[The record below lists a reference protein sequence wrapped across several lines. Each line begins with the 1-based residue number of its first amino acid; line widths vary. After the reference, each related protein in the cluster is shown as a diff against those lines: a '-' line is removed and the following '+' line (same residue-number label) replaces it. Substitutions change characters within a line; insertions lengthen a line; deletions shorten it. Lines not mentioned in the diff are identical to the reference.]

1 MVLDV
6 RAPLPSQ
13 VSGCQLSRQATASS
27 ARPARCAR
35 AVEPARW
42 SGWVGVDGGCE
53 DDGVCAVLL
62 GCRKIDELMPMVSC
76 GALCLRSG
84 SELLVARP
92 ASC

>member
-1 MVLDV
+1 MFASLLVCSLS
-6 RAPLPSQ
+6 LFPSAG
-13 VSGCQLSRQATASS
+13 VSHSFLFFSFLFYSFLFFSILSS

-76 GALCLRSG
+76 GA
-84 SELLVARP
+84 
-92 ASC
+92 